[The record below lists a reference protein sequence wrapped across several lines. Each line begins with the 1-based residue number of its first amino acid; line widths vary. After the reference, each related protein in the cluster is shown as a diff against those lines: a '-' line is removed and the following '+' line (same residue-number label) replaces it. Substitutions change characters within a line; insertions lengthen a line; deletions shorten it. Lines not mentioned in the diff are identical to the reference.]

1 MSNGQKILTG
11 IGAIASGLIIP
22 AALNGDATA
31 SLILVPLGLI
41 CLSDIKFPRKHRKEY
56 KA

>member
-1 MSNGQKILTG
+1 MSNAQKIL
-11 IGAIASGLIIP
+11 IGMGTIASGLIIP
-22 AALNGDATA
+22 VALNGDATV
-31 SLILVPLGLI
+31 SLVLIPLGLI

>member
-1 MSNGQKILTG
+1 MNNGQKILTG
-11 IGAIASGLIIP
+11 IGTTVSGLIIP